1 MTTQVSSRMELDRE
15 IDALMASS
23 SATGLIEAFDDPDT
37 RRKFIE
43 RQPRAND
50 ADDGW

>member
-1 MTTQVSSRMELDRE
+1 MATQDGSLAELDRE
-15 IDALMASS
+15 IDALMTST
-23 SATGLIEAFDDPDT
+23 SANGLMEAFDNPDT
-37 RRKFIE
+37 RRKFVE

>member
-1 MTTQVSSRMELDRE
+1 MMAQAGSIVELDRE
-15 IDALMASS
+15 IDALMAST
-23 SATGLIEAFDDPDT
+23 SASGLAEAFDNPDI
-37 RRKFIE
+37 RRKFVE